1 MVAKKELN
9 KKEQSPE
16 QGEIQFETPWKMLGV
31 FAIIFLGLVVYGF
44 VN

>member
-1 MVAKKELN
+1 MVAKKEPTKN
-9 KKEQSPE
+9 EQPSA
-16 QGEIQFETPWKMLGV
+16 QGEIQYETPWKMLGV